1 MPELKKLSEEQLVEL
16 HSKVMKM
23 RDEVLT
29 LVQEYDFDANS
40 LVSKTFQ
47 IAIATEFGRKSLKRM
62 SKGDKS
68 QC

>member
-29 LVQEYDFDANS
+29 LVQEYDFDANA
-40 LVSKTFQ
+40 LVSKTFEN
-47 IAIATEFGRKSLKRM
+47 AIATEFGRKYLKRVT
-62 SKGDKS
+62 KGENC
-68 QC
+68 Q